1 MIILKIKH
9 ICLCHGLFMSFR
21 NLCFDDFCI
30 HNIKFVEGAM
40 DALEKG

>member
-1 MIILKIKH
+1 
-9 ICLCHGLFMSFR
+9 MSFR

-30 HNIKFVEGAM
+30 HNIKSLEGAM